1 LAFREYTQANAKK
14 LRRGATINI
23 FKRIFIALGSFFERD
38 DEARPVIIGATT
50 GKFGTVIGGFSVDG

>member
-23 FKRIFIALGSFFERD
+23 LKRIFIAVRRFFERGN
-38 DEARPVIIGATT
+38 ECRPVIIGAAT
-50 GKFGTVIGGFSVDG
+50 GKFCTIIGGFSVDG